1 MGLFHQFFGKK
12 KIEKK
17 GKDSRYLPEEKEP
30 IHIEFAQNYIAR
42 GGKFIYCENSRFTR
56 YYFESILNENNWTED
71 DIIAQN
77 EVLASFFSLNEN
89 VSHPKAMILRCEYL
103 IANKGAILICNR
115 QIQEQKLSDLPDNLI
130 IVASTNDFKGDVSEA
145 MTAINQKYKNRLPT
159 NITTLNAFDPKKEND
174 FLSYGGSSKHLYLL
188 IQEVNE

>member
-1 MGLFHQFFGKK
+1 MGLFNQFFGKK

-130 IVASTNDFKGDVSEA
+130 IENIKIDFQPISQHS
-145 MTAINQKYKNRLPT
+145 MHLTRQKKTIFFPT
-159 NITTLNAFDPKKEND
+159 EVVQNI
-174 FLSYGGSSKHLYLL
+174 Y
-188 IQEVNE
+188 IC

>member
-1 MGLFHQFFGKK
+1 MGLFNQFFGKK

-17 GKDSRYLPEEKEP
+17 GKDSRYLPEKKEP

-130 IVASTNDFKGDVSEA
+130 IVASTNDFKADVSEA

-159 NITTLNAFDPKKEND
+159 NITTLNAFDPTKEND

>member
-1 MGLFHQFFGKK
+1 MGLFNQFFGKK

-56 YYFESILNENNWTED
+56 YYFESILKENNWTED

-130 IVASTNDFKGDVSEA
+130 IVASTNDFKADVSEA

-159 NITTLNAFDPKKEND
+159 NITTLNAFDPTKEND

>member
-1 MGLFHQFFGKK
+1 MGLFNQFFGKK

-17 GKDSRYLPEEKEP
+17 GKDSRYLPEENEP

-130 IVASTNDFKGDVSEA
+130 IVASTNDFKADVSEA

-159 NITTLNAFDPKKEND
+159 NITTLNAFDPTKEND